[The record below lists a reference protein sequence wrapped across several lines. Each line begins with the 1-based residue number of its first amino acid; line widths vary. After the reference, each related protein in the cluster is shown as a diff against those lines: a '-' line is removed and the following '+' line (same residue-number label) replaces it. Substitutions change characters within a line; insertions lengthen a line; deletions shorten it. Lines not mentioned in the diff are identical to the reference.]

1 MNKIIKLLTQEVAT
15 IVMLGIVSVITAWA
29 GVQSSL
35 HDEVSD
41 KALSIYME
49 GLSDANNMFLTS
61 ELKYRT
67 DLAVWAEK
75 QTILNNGG
83 NIFGGFSA
91 GSAELYELA
100 IPFLIENPKSQLPDC
115 KIYMDTLY
123 LPQQHRYEEAT
134 ESLHKS
140 EISSEYSDRLQML
153 TAILAVAL
161 FMLGITS
168 VIRQEKLKFAI
179 ILGAIAI
186 AIMSITV
193 LLRVPVVS
201 VSW

>member
-1 MNKIIKLLTQEVAT
+1 MKNIIKTLTQEVT
-15 IVMLGIVSVITAWA
+15 TVVMLGIVSVITAWA

-49 GLSDANNMFLTS
+49 GLSDANNMYLTS

-67 DLAVWAEK
+67 DLVVWAEK
-75 QTILNNGG
+75 QTMLSYGG

-91 GSAELYELA
+91 GSAELHELA
-100 IPFLIENPKSQLPDC
+100 IPFLLENPKSQLPDC

-123 LPQQHRYEEAT
+123 LPQQKRFEEAI
-134 ESLHKS
+134 ESLHES

-168 VIRQEKLKFAI
+168 VIRQEKMKFAI
-179 ILGAIAI
+179 ILGAAAI
-186 AIMSITV
+186 AILSISV

>member
-15 IVMLGIVSVITAWA
+15 VVMLGIVSVITAWA

-123 LPQQHRYEEAT
+123 LPQQHRYEEAI

>member
-1 MNKIIKLLTQEVAT
+1 MNKLIKLLTQEVAT
-15 IVMLGIVSVITAWA
+15 VIMLGVISVITAWA

-35 HDEVSD
+35 HDEDSD

-49 GLSDANNMFLTS
+49 GLSEANNMYLTS

-75 QTILNNGG
+75 QTILSNGG
-83 NIFGGFSA
+83 NILEGFSA
-91 GSAELYELA
+91 GSAELFELA
-100 IPFLIENPKSQLPDC
+100 IPCLLENPKSQLPEC
-115 KIYMDTLY
+115 KTYIDTLY
-123 LPQQHRYEEAT
+123 LPQQERYEEAV

-153 TAILAVAL
+153 TALLAVAL

-168 VIRQEKLKFAI
+168 VIRKEKLKFAI
-179 ILGAIAI
+179 MLGAIFI
-186 AIMSITV
+186 AIFSIFI
-193 LLRVPVVS
+193 LLRVPIVS